1 MAKTPK
7 TSKTPA
13 AKTPAART
21 PRQSAPAPVTG
32 PVAAGRVP
40 VGEPSSRPK
49 ACSILPDTT
58 LGDDVALVA
67 ENMEKILSSPSYSL
81 AQDDRHL
88 LDKAEMRGVRML
100 LELGKPELA
109 LQADSITSTVI
120 VFGGTQIVERPAA
133 ERRLSEARRAMA
145 RAQNTAAVPASAHAS
160 AAVPASAHASAAAP
174 ASAHA
179 SAAVP
184 ASAHASAAVP
194 ASAHASAAAPSAAGE
209 SLARE
214 LKRAEQLLAYCRYYD
229 AAREFARLVSIDNQ
243 CDDKRDYVIITGGG
257 PGIMEAANR
266 GAFDVGCKSIGLN
279 IKLPSEQQPNPFIT
293 PELCFQFKYFA
304 LRKFH
309 FILRAAAVVLFPGG
323 FGTLDEMFETL
334 TLRQTHRMQPVPIIL
349 FGRDYWSKV
358 INFQFLAD
366 SGVISDEHL
375 KLFSYAETPEEAW
388 QQILDFHETMK
399 TQA

>member
-7 TSKTPA
+7 TPKPAKTGKPAGLTPA
-13 AKTPAART
+13 AADGTAL
-21 PRQSAPAPVTG
+21 V
-32 PVAAGRVP
+32 
-40 VGEPSSRPK
+40 RPK

-67 ENMEKILSSPSYSL
+67 ENMEAILSSPSYSL

-88 LDKAEMRGVRML
+88 LDKSEMRGVRML

-109 LQADSITSTVI
+109 FLADSITSTVI

-145 RAQNTAAVPASAHAS
+145 RAQAS
-160 AAVPASAHASAAAP
+160 AAVPASAK
-174 ASAHA
+174 
-179 SAAVP
+179 AVE
-184 ASAHASAAVP
+184 
-194 ASAHASAAAPSAAGE
+194 G
-209 SLARE
+209 LARE

-229 AAREFARLVSIDNQ
+229 AAREFARIVSIDNQ

-375 KLFSYAETPEEAW
+375 KLFTYAETAEEAW

-399 TQA
+399 TPA

>member
-1 MAKTPK
+1 MAKAPK
-7 TSKTPA
+7 TTKDSSSE
-13 AKTPAART
+13 R
-21 PRQSAPAPVTG
+21 
-32 PVAAGRVP
+32 AAGKDP
-40 VGEPSSRPK
+40 IRPK

-67 ENMEKILSSPSYSL
+67 ENMEAILSSPSYSL

-88 LDKAEMRGVRML
+88 LDKPEMRGVRML

-109 LQADSITSTVI
+109 LHADKISSTVI
-120 VFGGTQIVERPAA
+120 VFGGTQIVERTAA
-133 ERRLSEARRAMA
+133 ERRLSDARRAVA
-145 RAQNTAAVPASAHAS
+145 TAVGSATAVP
-160 AAVPASAHASAAAP
+160 VR
-174 ASAHA
+174 
-179 SAAVP
+179 
-184 ASAHASAAVP
+184 
-194 ASAHASAAAPSAAGE
+194 
-209 SLARE
+209 LARE

-229 AAREFARLVSIDNQ
+229 DAREFARLVSIDNQ

-349 FGRDYWSKV
+349 FGHDYWSQV

-366 SGVISDEHL
+366 SGVISDDHL
-375 KLFSYAETPEEAW
+375 KLFTYAETPEEAW
-388 QQILDFHETMK
+388 QQIIDFHDGQK
-399 TQA
+399 KPS

>member
-7 TSKTPA
+7 TSKPSKTGKSAGPTPTA
-13 AKTPAART
+13 AAGT
-21 PRQSAPAPVTG
+21 APAP
-32 PVAAGRVP
+32 A
-40 VGEPSSRPK
+40 K

-67 ENMEKILSSPSYSL
+67 ENMEAILSSPSYSL

-88 LDKAEMRGVRML
+88 LDKPEMRGVRML

-109 LQADSITSTVI
+109 FLADSITSTVI

-145 RAQNTAAVPASAHAS
+145 RAQNTAAGPASAKALE
-160 AAVPASAHASAAAP
+160 
-174 ASAHA
+174 
-179 SAAVP
+179 
-184 ASAHASAAVP
+184 
-194 ASAHASAAAPSAAGE
+194 G
-209 SLARE
+209 LARE

-229 AAREFARLVSIDNQ
+229 AAREFARIVSIDNQ

-366 SGVISDEHL
+366 SGVIADEHL
-375 KLFSYAETPEEAW
+375 KLFTYAETPEEAW

-399 TQA
+399 PQA

>member
-7 TSKTPA
+7 TSKPSKTGKSAGLTP
-13 AKTPAART
+13 PATAGT
-21 PRQSAPAPVTG
+21 APV
-32 PVAAGRVP
+32 
-40 VGEPSSRPK
+40 RPK

-67 ENMEKILSSPSYSL
+67 ENMEAILSSPSYSL
-81 AQDDRHL
+81 AQDDRKL
-88 LDKAEMRGVRML
+88 LDRSEMRGVRML

-109 LQADSITSTVI
+109 FQADSITSTVI

-145 RAQNTAAVPASAHAS
+145 RALDVAAGPASALDVAAVPASAK
-160 AAVPASAHASAAAP
+160 AVE
-174 ASAHA
+174 
-179 SAAVP
+179 
-184 ASAHASAAVP
+184 
-194 ASAHASAAAPSAAGE
+194 G
-209 SLARE
+209 LARE

-375 KLFSYAETPEEAW
+375 KLFTYAETAEEAW
-388 QQILDFHETMK
+388 QQILDFHEMMK
-399 TQA
+399 TPA

>member
-7 TSKTPA
+7 TSKPSKTGKSAGLTP
-13 AKTPAART
+13 PATAGT
-21 PRQSAPAPVTG
+21 APV
-32 PVAAGRVP
+32 
-40 VGEPSSRPK
+40 RPK

-67 ENMEKILSSPSYSL
+67 ENMEAILSSPSYSL

-88 LDKAEMRGVRML
+88 LDKSEMRGVRML

-109 LQADSITSTVI
+109 LLADSITSTVI

-145 RAQNTAAVPASAHAS
+145 RALDVAAGPASALDVAAGPASALDVAAVPASGQASAAGPASGLAS
-160 AAVPASAHASAAAP
+160 AAVPASAK
-174 ASAHA
+174 
-179 SAAVP
+179 AVE
-184 ASAHASAAVP
+184 
-194 ASAHASAAAPSAAGE
+194 G
-209 SLARE
+209 LARE

-375 KLFSYAETPEEAW
+375 KLFTYAETAEEAW

-399 TQA
+399 TPA

>member
-1 MAKTPK
+1 MAKSTKSTKIP
-7 TSKTPA
+7 SPPEA
-13 AKTPAART
+13 AAPIAKVIADAA
-21 PRQSAPAPVTG
+21 
-32 PVAAGRVP
+32 AAGTRP
-40 VGEPSSRPK
+40 VRPK

-67 ENMEKILSSPSYSL
+67 ENMEAILSSPSYSL

-88 LDKAEMRGVRML
+88 LDKPEMRGVRML

-109 LQADSITSTVI
+109 FQADSITSTVI
-120 VFGGTQIVERPAA
+120 VFGGTQIVERGAA
-133 ERRLSEARRAMA
+133 ERRASEARRALA
-145 RAQNTAAVPASAHAS
+145 VAKAAGPASS
-160 AAVPASAHASAAAP
+160 VPPH
-174 ASAHA
+174 
-179 SAAVP
+179 
-184 ASAHASAAVP
+184 
-194 ASAHASAAAPSAAGE
+194 
-209 SLARE
+209 LARE
-214 LKRAEQLLAYCRYYD
+214 LKRAEQLLSYCRYYD

-243 CDDKRDYVIITGGG
+243 CDDQRDYVIITGGG

-266 GAFDVGCKSIGLN
+266 GAFDVGCKSVGLN

-366 SGVISDEHL
+366 SGVISDDHL
-375 KLFSYAETPEEAW
+375 KLFTYAETPEEAW
-388 QQILDFHETMK
+388 EQIVVFHDTLK
-399 TQA
+399 KQA